1 MNDLRRILI
10 WLASIAVLV
19 VGIWGFHLD
28 ELSAARPNAPEHR
41 TFRLQNRVV
50 LFGREYHLPLPRML
64 LAWSATGLA
73 AAILW
78 PLATDERSRRLLGR
92 WERPPRERVKGGAAK

>member
-1 MNDLRRILI
+1 MNDLRRILT
-10 WLASIAVLV
+10 WLATIAVLV
-19 VGIWGFHLD
+19 VGIWGLHLD

-50 LFGREYHLPLPRML
+50 LFGREYHIPLARML
-64 LAWSATGLA
+64 LAWSAIGLA

-92 WERPPRERVKGGAAK
+92 WERPPCGRVKGGAAR